1 MRDPTSASDSY
12 NSHKHFSKKT
22 SQANGMFSEKQILL
36 ETRRSASFFISL
48 IQLLEKFI
56 YKYENKSVEEHKT
69 KL

>member
-1 MRDPTSASDSY
+1 
-12 NSHKHFSKKT
+12 
-22 SQANGMFSEKQILL
+22 MFSEKQILL